1 MNPVDPT
8 SAAVF
13 ASWAACACPLLAL
26 MFVLAPP
33 MGLLCTIGA
42 VIVGLLVFGV
52 PFLWIVYAFL
62 GIVGL
67 IVAIVVIG
75 LLVEQYV
82 NRKTT

>member
-13 ASWAACACPLLAL
+13 ASWAVCACPLLAL

-33 MGLLCTIGA
+33 IGLLCTIGA
-42 VIVGLLVFGV
+42 VVVGLLVFGI

-62 GIVGL
+62 GIIGL
-67 IVAIVVIG
+67 IIAIIAIVVFAG
-75 LLVEQYV
+75 EYA
-82 NRKTT
+82 NRKSS